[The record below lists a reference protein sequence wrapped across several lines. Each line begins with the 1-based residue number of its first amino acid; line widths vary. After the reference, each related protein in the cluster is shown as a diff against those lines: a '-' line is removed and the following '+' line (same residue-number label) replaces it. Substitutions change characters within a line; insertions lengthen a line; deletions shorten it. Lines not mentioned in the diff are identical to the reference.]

1 MLTKQDIFFMKL
13 GFICW
18 GITSIII
25 LTLLLTL

>member
-1 MLTKQDIFFMKL
+1 MTDQDIFFMKL

-25 LTLLLTL
+25 LALLMTV

>member
-1 MLTKQDIFFMKL
+1 MDKQDIFFMKL

-25 LTLLLTL
+25 ITLLITI

>member
-1 MLTKQDIFFMKL
+1 MNKQDIFFMKL

-25 LTLLLTL
+25 ITLLITI

>member
-1 MLTKQDIFFMKL
+1 MTDQDIFFMKL

-25 LTLLLTL
+25 LALLMTI

>member
-1 MLTKQDIFFMKL
+1 MNKQDIFFMKL

-25 LTLLLTL
+25 LTLLITI